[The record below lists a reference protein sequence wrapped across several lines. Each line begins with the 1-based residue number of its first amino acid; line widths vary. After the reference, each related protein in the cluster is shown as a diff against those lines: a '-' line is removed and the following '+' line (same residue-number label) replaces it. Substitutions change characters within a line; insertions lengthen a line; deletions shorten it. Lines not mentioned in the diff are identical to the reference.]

1 MQAQQMVLDR
11 SSIRTVGLSLA
22 RQDGDFSLE
31 IDYLRAMNTKNTL
44 GDVDL
49 LGEDEF
55 MNEFGEIR
63 KKGAT

>member
-1 MQAQQMVLDR
+1 MVLDR
-11 SSIRTVGLSLA
+11 SAIRTIGLSVA

-49 LGEDEF
+49 LDEDEF

-63 KKGAT
+63 QKGSSKL

>member
-1 MQAQQMVLDR
+1 MVMDR
-11 SSIRTVGLSLA
+11 SAIRTIGLSLA
-22 RQDGDFSLE
+22 RQNGDFSIE
-31 IDYLRAMNTKNTL
+31 IDSLRAMNTANTL

-63 KKGAT
+63 KKK